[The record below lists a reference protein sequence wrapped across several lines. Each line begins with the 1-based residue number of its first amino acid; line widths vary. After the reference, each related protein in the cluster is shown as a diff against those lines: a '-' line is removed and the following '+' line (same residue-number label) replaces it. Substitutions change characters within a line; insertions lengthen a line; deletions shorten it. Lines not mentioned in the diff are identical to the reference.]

1 MATSSLCPTCGSTLP
16 GGASSA
22 GLCPACLLGGL
33 LSDNRDAAGE
43 PEGRAYLEAGTML
56 GPFRIVGLLGVGG
69 MATVYQAYDSSLERD
84 VALKVLPPEFL
95 HEESFARRFRQE
107 ARVIARLEHPNIVPI
122 YASGIDQGIPWMS
135 MRLLGGG
142 SLGAAIGRAR
152 PTLEQT
158 VRMLRGVA
166 DALDYAHARGIVHRD
181 IKPTNILLD
190 SADRVCVA
198 DFGLAYM
205 MDLGLPLTRS
215 GTVAGT
221 PQYMAP
227 EQGLGKTIDHRSDI
241 YSLGVVA
248 FEMLTGAAPFTAD
261 SPVAVLLKHVNEPAP
276 PVAVSAAPVA
286 VARAVQKALEK
297 DPESRWQSAGEF
309 VRGLEHGLATADNT
323 VHVVVERRGR
333 LAWVAGTLALAA
345 LIAAAFSYELMR
357 PRAAAVVE
365 PLVAKFVLPQGS
377 SIGNLPGIE
386 SQAVVVEKSEA
397 PPPSASSGPPLQKP
411 AIQTVSLGG
420 GGVAP
425 PEEFSFNSRAGRARE
440 RAAAGHSA
448 DHQHGG
454 DKPCGRC
461 PGWVVRDR
469 TPRRTDGPA
478 EARCARR
485 CRDAADPD
493 PGGQADLSR
502 AGKGGADCRQCGATG
517 DGGCRWHGHRSDRSQ
532 LGPSVVQ
539 RACASS
545 RASVLVQARAAQW
558 GS

>member
-1 MATSSLCPTCGSTLP
+1 
-16 GGASSA
+16 
-22 GLCPACLLGGL
+22 
-33 LSDNRDAAGE
+33 
-43 PEGRAYLEAGTML
+43 ML

-323 VHVVVERRGR
+323 VHVVVERRDR

-345 LIAAAFSYELMR
+345 LIAGAFSYELVR
-357 PRAAAVVE
+357 TRGPATTPAAVIEPPAANGVPLGGTAVVNPPVDPPVIVE
-365 PLVAKFVLPQGS
+365 TPGALPPASVPPGPRSQEPAVSRGEGGGAPAPKESASTAGRGESEKVPPPADPPTIPITAGTTGTLVAPTGPSGTAGPV
-377 SIGNLPGIE
+377 E
-386 SQAVVVEKSEA
+386 STE
-397 PPPSASSGPPLQKP
+397 PPKP
-411 AIQTVSLGG
+411 AAPEDALTPPIRIQRVT
-420 GGVAP
+420 P
-425 PEEFSFNSRAGRARE
+425 TYP
-440 RAAAGHSA
+440 AA
-448 DHQHGG
+448 
-454 DKPCGRC
+454 
-461 PGWVVRDR
+461 
-469 TPRRTDGPA
+469 
-478 EARCARR
+478 
-485 CRDAADPD
+485 
-493 PGGQADLSR
+493 
-502 AGKGGADCRQCGATG
+502 
-517 DGGCRWHGHRSDRSQ
+517 
-532 LGPSVVQ
+532 
-539 RACASS
+539 
-545 RASVLVQARAAQW
+545 ARAAQIA
-558 GS
+558 GNVVLLVTVAADGTVSDATVLSSVHRSLNEPARTAVRQYRYKPALRNGVPEPGKIKETVSFRFE